1 MFAKPRLLSRAK
13 RPPERRLQP
22 GLAAPLKRFVFA
34 LLGKDPDAVVVSF
47 WTGPDALVLKMIEE
61 IRQLV
66 PDRQHYVAAI
76 GPGPTPTG
84 CIRIELGPIDTYLHL
99 CAALGR
105 KRIGLAPVLF
115 SGGPHPLRA
124 VAACLAP
131 NRILAYNRNL
141 ERHHL
146 RLSTGIASWLFL
158 RGTPLDRIFL
168 RPSWLYP
175 WKKDRTKVPDDAH
188 IVDGRPLDPRRRR
201 VAIVSPYFPY
211 PLSHGGAVRIYH
223 LLREASTEFDLFLFA
238 FAKDPAAQE
247 YGPVMEVCAKAV
259 VLSPPH
265 YREPRWSTLDPPE
278 PREFRSEP
286 MRRMLVRFREEFK
299 IDLTQVEYTQ
309 MAPYGGDILVEH
321 DVTQDLYRQVYERE
335 RSLKAW
341 WDYVRWKRFE
351 SRAVRRF
358 RRVVA
363 MSEKDARLLTAAA
376 TRVIENGVDL
386 GRFNAEPERP
396 GRRLLFVGSF
406 NHFPN
411 VEAFLF
417 FRDAVWPRLRSR
429 VPEMELTVVAGR
441 NHALYWR
448 QFTGETAPPSGDGI
462 RVLDFVRDVRPLYV
476 DSNLVIVPTTVSAGT
491 NLKVLE
497 AMAMERAVVSTSCG
511 CAGLGLEHNASV
523 WIADDAGDFAEGV
536 ARLVESPVE
545 RARLARAAREIAERN
560 FDFKQ
565 LGEKQRALYREMLE

>member
-1 MFAKPRLLSRAK
+1 MGR
-13 RPPERRLQP
+13 
-22 GLAAPLKRFVFA
+22 LKRFVFA
-34 LLGKDPDAVVVSF
+34 LLGKDPEAVVVCF

-61 IRQLV
+61 IRKLV
-66 PDRQHYVAAI
+66 PDREHYVVAI
-76 GPGPTPTG
+76 GPGPQPPG
-84 CIRIELGPIDTYLHL
+84 CIRIEIEPGELYLRLRRALGP
-99 CAALGR
+99 

-115 SGGPHPLRA
+115 SGEPHPLRA

-131 NRILAYNRNL
+131 NRILAFNRNL

-146 RLSTGIASWLFL
+146 RLSTAIASWLFL

-175 WKKDRTKVPDDAH
+175 WKQDRTKVSGDAH
-188 IVDGRPLDPRRRR
+188 IAEGRPLDSRRRR

-223 LLREASTEFDLFLFA
+223 LLKEASVEFDLFLFA
-238 FAKDPAAQE
+238 FAKDPMAQE
-247 YGPVMEVCAKAV
+247 YGPVMEHCAKAV
-259 VLSPPH
+259 VLSPPY

-278 PREFRSEP
+278 VCEFHSEP
-286 MRRMLVRFREEFK
+286 MRRLIARFRQEFK

-309 MAPYGGDILVEH
+309 LASYGGDILVEH

-341 WDYVRWKRFE
+341 WDYARWKRFE
-351 SRAVRRF
+351 SRAARRF
-358 RRVVA
+358 RRAVT
-363 MSEKDARLLTAAA
+363 MSEKDARLLKGVA

-386 GRFNAEPERP
+386 GRFEAEPERL
-396 GRRLLFVGSF
+396 GQRLLFVGSF

-417 FRDAVWPRLRSR
+417 FRDRVWPELRSR
-429 VPEMELTVVAGR
+429 FPEMTLTVVAGR
-441 NHALYWR
+441 NHELYWK
-448 QFTGETAPPSGDGI
+448 QFTGETAPPSGERI

-511 CAGLGLEHNASV
+511 CAGLGLEHDVSI
-523 WIADDAGDFAEGV
+523 WIADDAESFAEGV
-536 ARLVESPVE
+536 ARLVESPAE
-545 RARLARAAREIAERN
+545 RARLARAARAIAERN
-560 FDFKQ
+560 FDWKQ
-565 LGEKQRALYREMLE
+565 LGEKQRELYREMLE